1 MPRSKR
7 GLWMSMGCGHPSHNG
22 NPSDGYN
29 KIPIGGLMTIPQDG
43 YVNTIL
49 TMAHMSN

>member
-1 MPRSKR
+1 
-7 GLWMSMGCGHPSHNG
+7 MSMGCGHPSHNEILLTG
-22 NPSDGYN
+22 TIKSLLD
-29 KIPIGGLMTIPQDG
+29 PIGGLMTIPQDG